1 MPELPE
7 VETIKTAVAKGIGCC
22 RIEQVVVRNPNL
34 RQKVPADLPQKVENA
49 MIINFRRIAKYIVI
63 DLDNGLSLLWHMGMS
78 GKISLCDKRPTTL
91 QKHDHIIIKTTNGF
105 IIYNDPRRFGLFTY
119 CQTDNI
125 KNIKLFAKT
134 GVDPFGDSLTTDY
147 LFGRLQQ
154 KKKLPI
160 KEALLDQSIIAGI
173 GNIYASEILYE
184 SRISPLRLC
193 SEISKEECKKII
205 ANTRDILQKA
215 IKAGGSTLRDY
226 KKPDGSL
233 GYFQNQH
240 CVYNKTGQPCP
251 DCICNIAKTGGI
263 KKIVQGGR
271 STFYCESLQK

>member
-160 KEALLDQSIIAGI
+160 KEALLD
-173 GNIYASEILYE
+173 
-184 SRISPLRLC
+184 
-193 SEISKEECKKII
+193 
-205 ANTRDILQKA
+205 
-215 IKAGGSTLRDY
+215 
-226 KKPDGSL
+226 
-233 GYFQNQH
+233 
-240 CVYNKTGQPCP
+240 
-251 DCICNIAKTGGI
+251 
-263 KKIVQGGR
+263 
-271 STFYCESLQK
+271 